1 MKKVFPAASSG
12 ANILAQNP
20 LVEGRD
26 NRDTSRISRKP
37 KQLNLWESPQIP
49 VPEAQLF
56 RHKPQIVS
64 IPGIPLKER
73 HRYRVTSGDE
83 VLGDFL
89 TLDEAIALA
98 NQSTH
103 L

>member
-12 ANILAQNP
+12 ANILAQKSP
-20 LVEGRD
+20 VERREKRD
-26 NRDTSRISRKP
+26 ASRFSRKP
-37 KQLNLWESPQIP
+37 KQLNLWESPQNP

-56 RHKPQIVS
+56 RHKPQVSS

-73 HRYRVTSGDE
+73 HRYRVTSEGE

-89 TLDEAIALA
+89 SLDEATELA
-98 NQSTH
+98 KRGVR
-103 L
+103 